1 VQERE
6 YVYMDAVEDR
16 MFFYRA
22 LHERLVFCL
31 DRFAAA
37 DAEVLDAG
45 CGTGGLLH
53 KLQRRRPSLRLSGV
67 DVSPV
72 ACDLARRKTGLPIEQ
87 ASVAALPFGNEE
99 FDLVV
104 SSDVLCMLDEPSAA
118 LGEFRR
124 CLRPGGILVVNLP
137 AYEALRSY
145 HDEATDTKHRFTAGE
160 LIPLLRYSGF
170 ATLFVTYWNTLLFPV
185 AVLKRKLFPSRAS
198 DVRFY
203 PPLVDAVFGAVLELE
218 AVPLRRGIRLPFG
231 LSLLSVSRR

>member
-1 VQERE
+1 
-6 YVYMDAVEDR
+6 

-22 LHERLVFCL
+22 LHERLLFCL
-31 DRFAAA
+31 DRFAAD
-37 DAEVLDAG
+37 DAKVLDAG
-45 CGTGGLLH
+45 CGTGGFLR

-72 ACDLARRKTGLPIEQ
+72 ACDLAHRKTGLPIEQ
-87 ASVAALPFGNEE
+87 ASVAGLPFGNEE
-99 FDLVV
+99 FDLIV

-118 LGEFRR
+118 LTEFRR

-170 ATLFVTYWNTLLFPV
+170 AALFVTYWNTLLFPI
-185 AVLKRKLFPSRAS
+185 AVVRRKLFPSRAS

-218 AVPLRRGIRLPFG
+218 AVPMRRGIRLPFG